1 MVGEL
6 DAEMMAAAENS
17 AGTGIAVAVG
27 MVADDSAEI
36 VGTIDAVVAAFG
48 MLAFETVE
56 SKNLKKGVP
65 YALVNR

>member
-17 AGTGIAVAVG
+17 EGTRIAVAVD

>member
-17 AGTGIAVAVG
+17 EGTGIAVAVD